1 MRLRPNCF
9 FNGVNV
15 NQQECK
21 KKHFID
27 PWPNILA
34 FFFWKSIV
42 VSMQRLCDFA
52 SASCMSLVLCLSND
66 WQRID
71 IKYRDCTSYH
81 ESWRIK
87 IQQSDM
93 EYIYQA
99 IIAVLWFSTPPS
111 SNKAYNPH
119 EIGWA
124 FCSGYLQ
131 GGRESL
137 LNMQISW
144 LVDYKSTV
152 FLCGWIEWRCF
163 LGLSKTVWSRG
174 SFALRVFGD
183 GLGTQ
188 IPSKKTAEMPEKRFP
203 IPYLARAKV
212 TTKQYGRFADQ

>member
-1 MRLRPNCF
+1 MEEFRVPWTGRRKVSACRFHALRLEHLGTILIKWGFLKRGNEIEAKLF
-9 FNGVNV
+9 FQWCQCQPARV
-15 NQQECK
+15 QK
-21 KKHFID
+21 KTLHWPMAKHTGI
-27 PWPNILA
+27 
-34 FFFWKSIV
+34 FFWKSIV

-66 WQRID
+66 WQRMD

-99 IIAVLWFSTPPS
+99 IIAVLCFSTPPS
-111 SNKAYNPH
+111 SNKAFYNPH

-137 LNMQISW
+137 RNMQISW

-174 SFALRVFGD
+174 SFVLRV
-183 GLGTQ
+183 
-188 IPSKKTAEMPEKRFP
+188 
-203 IPYLARAKV
+203 
-212 TTKQYGRFADQ
+212 